1 MMCKGTSDKVK
12 GLKNKFFDLMI
23 FPLVCPLVC
32 PLVKWTPRGA
42 LFRKDLEPQ
51 FYYFWALYMSSTN
64 ILTVQ
69 VNSIHVVM
77 LRLG

>member
-12 GLKNKFFDLMI
+12 GLKNKFFDFMI
-23 FPLVCPLVC
+23 FPLVC

-51 FYYFWALYMSSTN
+51 FYYFWAL
-64 ILTVQ
+64 
-69 VNSIHVVM
+69 
-77 LRLG
+77 

>member
-12 GLKNKFFDLMI
+12 GLKNKFYAFMI
-23 FPLVCPLVC
+23 FPLVCS
-32 PLVKWTPRGA
+32 LVKWTPRGA

-69 VNSIHVVM
+69 VNSIHVVI

>member
-12 GLKNKFFDLMI
+12 GLKNKFYAFMI
-23 FPLVCPLVC
+23 FPLVC

-42 LFRKDLEPQ
+42 LFRKGLETQ
-51 FYYFWALYMSSTN
+51 FYYFWALYRSSTN
-64 ILTVQ
+64 LLTVQ
-69 VNSIHVVM
+69 VSSIHVVF

>member
-12 GLKNKFFDLMI
+12 GLKNKFFEFMI
-23 FPLVCPLVC
+23 FPHVC
-32 PLVKWTPRGA
+32 PLVKWTLRGA

-69 VNSIHVVM
+69 VNSTHVVL
-77 LRLG
+77 LRPG